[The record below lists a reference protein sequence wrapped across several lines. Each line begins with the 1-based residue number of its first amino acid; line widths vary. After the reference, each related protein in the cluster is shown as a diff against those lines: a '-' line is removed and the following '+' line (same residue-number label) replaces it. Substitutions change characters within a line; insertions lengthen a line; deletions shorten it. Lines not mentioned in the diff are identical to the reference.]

1 MSDPNNRKI
10 PVRVYIMMSSL
21 IPIVQPDAVY
31 VFHM

>member
-1 MSDPNNRKI
+1 MSDPNNRN
-10 PVRVYIMMSSL
+10 VYIMMSSL